1 MRVAATNRATLDL
14 YDDLPFRWRRI
25 IDIDL
30 FQPAG
35 TGLLVSPQAD
45 TTAVSLLRIDLHP
58 GFPRFDNDH

>member
-1 MRVAATNRATLDL
+1 MRVAATNRAALDL
-14 YDDLPFRWRRI
+14 YDNLTVRWFRV

-45 TTAVSLLRIDLHP
+45 ITAV
-58 GFPRFDNDH
+58 